1 MQTTSTPTHC
11 PYCALQCGMNLSPLP
26 QGGVEVAERADF
38 PVNRG
43 ALCGKGRTAPEL
55 LSSRVRLTSPLVRS
69 EGVLVPAGWD
79 EALDRIARGLSHA
92 RAEHGPDAL
101 GVFGGGGLTN
111 EKAYALGKFARVVLG
126 TSQIDYN
133 GRFCMSSA
141 AAAGVKAFGLDRGL
155 PFPLEDIPK
164 TGCVILVGS
173 NLAETMPPALRYF
186 NELRE
191 NGGTLIVVD
200 PRRTR
205 TAEQAD
211 LHLAPRPGTDL
222 ALALGLLHL
231 VVAEGR
237 TDEAYIQERTSGWEG
252 TRAAA
257 MAHWPEYVERITG
270 VSVPQLREAA
280 RLFCEPEAA
289 MVLTARGPEQQ
300 SKGTDTVSAWINL
313 CLATG
318 RAGRPLS
325 GYGCLTGQ
333 GNGQGGREHGQKADQ
348 LPGYRKLTDPAARRH
363 VAEVWGVDPD
373 SLPGPGR
380 SAYELLDALG
390 SDVRTLL
397 LMGSNPVVSAPR
409 AAHIEERLSSLDF
422 LAVCDV
428 VLSETAELA
437 DVVLPVTQWAEE
449 TGTTTNLEG
458 RVLLRRRALTPP
470 PGVRSDL
477 EVLHELAA
485 RLGVE
490 KGFPTDPEEVFAE
503 LRRASAGG
511 PADYSGITY
520 RRLAEENGL
529 FWPCPAVPADED
541 ASSSDGEPSR
551 DAAGGT
557 IAAPVSDTTTENA
570 TATARPTHVTAENW
584 TTPARTPGTTTE
596 NATATARP
604 TDGTAENW
612 TTGARTSD
620 TTSTKGTA
628 EDGTGAATSPTG
640 TTEDATAGGT
650 AQARSAATAARD
662 GEGAALG
669 LLPDNP
675 SGDAEPTD
683 PAGRPHDAAQGAPE
697 PAVVGP
703 GPEGAHPGTPRLFLD
718 RFATEDGRAR
728 FAAVSYRGIAEEPDD
743 TYPVLLTTG
752 RVVAQYQSGA
762 QTRRVEELN
771 AAAPGPY
778 VEMHP
783 RLAERLGAVDGDAVA
798 VVSRRGRAVAP
809 ARISRAIRPDTVFM
823 PFHWPG
829 EGRANTL
836 TNPALDPTSR
846 MPEFKVCA
854 VRLER
859 VGQEAAAG

>member
-1 MQTTSTPTHC
+1 MQTSATPTHC
-11 PYCALQCGMNLSPLP
+11 PYCALQCGMNLTPAP
-26 QGGVEVAERADF
+26 EGTVEVSERADF

-43 ALCGKGRTAPEL
+43 ALCGKGRTAPAL

-69 EGVLVPAGWD
+69 EGTLTPATWD
-79 EALDRIARGLSHA
+79 EALDRIAAGLHGT
-92 RAEHGPDAL
+92 RTEHGPDAV

-111 EKAYALGKFARVVLG
+111 EKAYTLGKFARVVLG

-141 AAAGVKAFGLDRGL
+141 AAAGTKAFGLDRGL

-173 NLAETMPPALRYF
+173 NLAETMPPALRF
-186 NELRE
+186 FSELRE

-200 PRRTR
+200 PRRTK

-237 TDEAYIQERTSGWEG
+237 VDEEYVQERTAGWEDA
-252 TRAAA
+252 RAAA

-270 VSVPQLREAA
+270 VSVPQLREAV

-300 SKGTDTVSAWINL
+300 SKGTDTVGAWINL

-348 LPGYRKLTDPAARRH
+348 LPGYRKLDDPAARRH

-380 SAYELLDALG
+380 SAYELLDAMG
-390 SDVRTLL
+390 TDIKSLL
-397 LMGSNPVVSAPR
+397 LMGSNPVVSAPH
-409 AAHIEERLSSLDF
+409 AAHIEERFRSLDF
-422 LAVCDV
+422 LVVCDV
-428 VLSETAELA
+428 VLSETAALA

-449 TGTTTNLEG
+449 SGTTTSLEG
-458 RVLLRRRALTPP
+458 RVLLRRRALSPP
-470 PGVRSDL
+470 EGIQSDL
-477 EVLHELAA
+477 EVMHELAG

-490 KGFPTDPEEVFAE
+490 KGFPTDPEEVFEE

-520 RRLAEENGL
+520 RRLAEENGV
-529 FWPCPAVPADED
+529 FWPCPA
-541 ASSSDGEPSR
+541 GE
-551 DAAGGT
+551 A
-557 IAAPVSDTTTENA
+557 
-570 TATARPTHVTAENW
+570 
-584 TTPARTPGTTTE
+584 
-596 NATATARP
+596 
-604 TDGTAENW
+604 
-612 TTGARTSD
+612 
-620 TTSTKGTA
+620 
-628 EDGTGAATSPTG
+628 GTGAPVTGAPPEAGTGASGTGPSEGGAAATGSGTPEARTDTAEARTG
-640 TTEDATAGGT
+640 TPATDTPEAGTGRFET
-650 AQARSAATAARD
+650 GVS
-662 GEGAALG
+662 EG
-669 LLPDNP
+669 P
-675 SGDAEPTD
+675 
-683 PAGRPHDAAQGAPE
+683 
-697 PAVVGP
+697 
-703 GPEGAHPGTPRLFLD
+703 HPGTPRLFLD
-718 RFATEDGRAR
+718 RFATPDGRAR
-728 FAAVSYRGIAEEPDD
+728 FVAVTHRPSAEEPDD
-743 TYPVLLTTG
+743 EYPVLLTTG

-762 QTRRVEELN
+762 QTRRVAELN
-771 AAAPGPY
+771 AAASGPF
-778 VEMHP
+778 VELHP
-783 RLAERLGAVDGDAVA
+783 RLAARLGAAEGDPVA

-809 ARISRAIRPDTVFM
+809 ARITTAIRPDTVFM

-846 MPEFKVCA
+846 MPEFKSCA
-854 VRLER
+854 VRLETVR
-859 VGQEAAAG
+859 A

>member
-1 MQTTSTPTHC
+1 MQNTATPTHC
-11 PYCALQCGMNLSPLP
+11 PYCALQCGMNLTPAP
-26 QGGVEVAERADF
+26 DGTVEVSERADF

-43 ALCGKGRTAPEL
+43 ALCGKGRTAPAVL
-55 LSSRVRLTSPLVRS
+55 ASGVRLTSPLVRS
-69 EGVLVPAGWD
+69 GGELVPASWD
-79 EALDRIARGLSHA
+79 EALDRIAAGLRRT
-92 RAEHGPDAL
+92 RAAHGPDAV

-111 EKAYALGKFARVVLG
+111 EKAYTLGKFARVVLG

-141 AAAGVKAFGLDRGL
+141 AAAGIKAFGLDRGL

-164 TGCVILVGS
+164 SGCVILVGS
-173 NLAETMPPALRYF
+173 NLAETMPPSLRFF

-191 NGGTLIVVD
+191 NGGTLIVID
-200 PRRTR
+200 PRRTK

-231 VVAEGR
+231 VIAEGR
-237 TDEAYIQERTSGWEG
+237 VDAEYVQERTVGWEDA
-252 TRAAA
+252 RAAA

-270 VSVPQLREAA
+270 VSVPELRETV
-280 RLFCEPEAA
+280 RLFCEPESA

-300 SKGTDTVSAWINL
+300 SKGTDTVGAWINL

-348 LPGYRKLTDPAARRH
+348 LPGYRKLDDPAARRH
-363 VAEVWGVDPD
+363 VAEVWGVDPE

-390 SDVRTLL
+390 TDIKSLL
-397 LMGSNPVVSAPR
+397 LMASNPVVSAPR
-409 AAHIEERLSSLDF
+409 AAHIEERIRSLDF

-428 VLSETAELA
+428 VLSETAALA

-458 RVLLRRRALTPP
+458 RVLLRRRAITPP
-470 PGVRSDL
+470 EGIRSDL

-490 KGFPTDPEEVFAE
+490 KGFPTDPEEVFEE

-520 RRLAEENGL
+520 RRLVEENGV
-529 FWPCPAVPADED
+529 FWPCPGAAEAVEQP
-541 ASSSDGEPSR
+541 
-551 DAAGGT
+551 AAG
-557 IAAPVSDTTTENA
+557 DTTA
-570 TATARPTHVTAENW
+570 M
-584 TTPARTPGTTTE
+584 
-596 NATATARP
+596 
-604 TDGTAENW
+604 
-612 TTGARTSD
+612 
-620 TTSTKGTA
+620 
-628 EDGTGAATSPTG
+628 
-640 TTEDATAGGT
+640 
-650 AQARSAATAARD
+650 
-662 GEGAALG
+662 
-669 LLPDNP
+669 
-675 SGDAEPTD
+675 
-683 PAGRPHDAAQGAPE
+683 
-697 PAVVGP
+697 
-703 GPEGAHPGTPRLFLD
+703 AHPGTPRLFLD
-718 RFATEDGRAR
+718 RFATPDGRAR
-728 FAAVSYRGIAEEPDD
+728 FVPVSHRAAAEEPDD
-743 TYPVLLTTG
+743 EYPVLLTTG

-762 QTRRVEELN
+762 QTRRVAELN
-771 AAAPGPY
+771 AAAPGPF
-778 VEMHP
+778 VELHP
-783 RLAERLGAVDGDAVA
+783 RLAARLGAAEGDPVA

-809 ARISRAIRPDTVFM
+809 ARITNAIRPDTVFM

-846 MPEFKVCA
+846 MPEFKACA
-854 VRLER
+854 VRLEAVR
-859 VGQEAAAG
+859 P

>member
-1 MQTTSTPTHC
+1 
-11 PYCALQCGMNLSPLP
+11 MNLTPV
-26 QGGVEVAERADF
+26 GGGTVAVSERADF

-43 ALCGKGRTAPEL
+43 ALCGKGRTAPEVL
-55 LSSRVRLTSPLVRS
+55 ASGARLTSPLVRS
-69 EGVLVPAGWD
+69 DDGTLVPAGWD
-79 EALDRIARGLSHA
+79 EALDRIARNLLLTRTEYGA
-92 RAEHGPDAL
+92 DAL

-141 AAAGVKAFGLDRGL
+141 AAAGTRAFGLDRGL
-155 PFPLEDIPK
+155 PFPLEDVPR

-173 NLAETMPPALRYF
+173 NPAETMPPSLRYF
-186 NELRE
+186 TELRE

-237 TDEAYIQERTSGWEG
+237 VDEAYVEERTSGWEEA
-252 TRAAA
+252 RAAA

-270 VSVPQLREAA
+270 VSVPELREAV
-280 RLFCEPEAA
+280 RLFCTPEAA

-300 SKGTDTVSAWINL
+300 AKGTDTVGAWINL

-318 RAGRPLS
+318 RAGRPRS

-348 LPGYRKLTDPAARRH
+348 LPGYRRLTDPAARRH
-363 VAEVWGVDPD
+363 VAGVWGVDPD

-390 SDVRTLL
+390 TDIRSLL
-397 LMGSNPVVSAPR
+397 VMGSNPVVSAPR
-409 AAHIEERLSSLDF
+409 AAHVEGRLRSLDF

-428 VLSETAELA
+428 VLSETAALA

-449 TGTTTNLEG
+449 TGTTTSLEG
-458 RVLLRRRALTPP
+458 RVLLRRRAITPP
-470 PGVRSDL
+470 DGVRGDL
-477 EVLHELAA
+477 EVLHGLAV

-490 KGFPTDPEEVFAE
+490 RGFPTDPEEVFEE

-511 PADYSGITY
+511 PADYSGIDY
-520 RRLAEENGL
+520 RRLAEEDGV
-529 FWPCPAVPADED
+529 FWPCPAPGDED
-541 ASSSDGEPSR
+541 AVP
-551 DAAGGT
+551 
-557 IAAPVSDTTTENA
+557 
-570 TATARPTHVTAENW
+570 
-584 TTPARTPGTTTE
+584 
-596 NATATARP
+596 
-604 TDGTAENW
+604 
-612 TTGARTSD
+612 
-620 TTSTKGTA
+620 
-628 EDGTGAATSPTG
+628 
-640 TTEDATAGGT
+640 
-650 AQARSAATAARD
+650 
-662 GEGAALG
+662 
-669 LLPDNP
+669 
-675 SGDAEPTD
+675 
-683 PAGRPHDAAQGAPE
+683 
-697 PAVVGP
+697 
-703 GPEGAHPGTPRLFLD
+703 HPGTPRLFLD
-718 RFATEDGRAR
+718 RFATDDGRAR
-728 FAAVSYRGIAEEPDD
+728 FVPVAHRPSAEEPDAE
-743 TYPVLLTTG
+743 YPVLLTTG

-762 QTRRVEELN
+762 QTRRVAELN
-771 AAAPGPY
+771 AAAPGPF
-778 VEMHP
+778 VQLHP
-783 RLAERLGAVDGDAVA
+783 RLAARLGAAEGDPLA

-809 ARISRAIRPDTVFM
+809 ARITAGIRPDTVFM

-854 VRLER
+854 VRVETVPR
-859 VGQEAAAG
+859 

>member
-1 MQTTSTPTHC
+1 MQNTATPTHC
-11 PYCALQCGMNLSPLP
+11 PYCALQCGMNLTPAPDGTVVVS
-26 QGGVEVAERADF
+26 ERADF

-43 ALCGKGRTAPEL
+43 ALCGKGRTSAEVL
-55 LSSRVRLTSPLVRS
+55 ARNVRLTSPLVRD
-69 EGVLVPAGWD
+69 EGGALVPASWD
-79 EALDRIARGLSHA
+79 EALDRIAAGLGRT
-92 RAEHGPDAL
+92 RAEHGPDAV

-111 EKAYALGKFARVVLG
+111 EKAYTLGKFARVVLG

-141 AAAGVKAFGLDRGL
+141 AAAGIKAFGLDRGL

-164 TGCVILVGS
+164 SGCVILVGS
-173 NLAETMPPALRYF
+173 NLAETMPPSLRF
-186 NELRE
+186 FTELKE
-191 NGGTLIVVD
+191 NGGTLIVID
-200 PRRTR
+200 PRRTK

-231 VVAEGR
+231 VIAEGR
-237 TDEAYIQERTSGWEG
+237 VDEEYVKERTAGWEDA
-252 TRAAA
+252 RAAA

-270 VSVPQLREAA
+270 VSVPQLREVV
-280 RLFCEPEAA
+280 RMFCEPESA

-300 SKGTDTVSAWINL
+300 SKGTDTVGAWINL

-318 RAGRPLS
+318 RAGRPRS

-348 LPGYRKLTDPAARRH
+348 LPGYRKLDDPAARAH

-390 SDVRTLL
+390 TDIRSLL
-397 LMGSNPVVSAPR
+397 LMASNPVVSAPR
-409 AAHIEERLSSLDF
+409 AAHIEERIRSLDF

-458 RVLLRRRALTPP
+458 RVLLRRRAITPP
-470 PGVRSDL
+470 DGIRSDL

-490 KGFPTDPEEVFAE
+490 KGFPTDPEEVFEE

-511 PADYSGITY
+511 AADYAGITY
-520 RRLAEENGL
+520 RRLAEENGV
-529 FWPCPAVPADED
+529 FWPCPAAVETADADED
-541 ASSSDGEPSR
+541 ALPGGE
-551 DAAGGT
+551 A
-557 IAAPVSDTTTENA
+557 
-570 TATARPTHVTAENW
+570 
-584 TTPARTPGTTTE
+584 
-596 NATATARP
+596 
-604 TDGTAENW
+604 
-612 TTGARTSD
+612 
-620 TTSTKGTA
+620 
-628 EDGTGAATSPTG
+628 
-640 TTEDATAGGT
+640 
-650 AQARSAATAARD
+650 
-662 GEGAALG
+662 
-669 LLPDNP
+669 
-675 SGDAEPTD
+675 
-683 PAGRPHDAAQGAPE
+683 
-697 PAVVGP
+697 PAV
-703 GPEGAHPGTPRLFLD
+703 HPGTPRLFLD
-718 RFATEDGRAR
+718 RFATPDGRAR
-728 FAAVSYRGIAEEPDD
+728 FVPVSHRATAEEPDEE
-743 TYPVLLTTG
+743 YPVLLTTG

-762 QTRRVEELN
+762 QTRRVAELN
-771 AAAPGPY
+771 AAAPGPF
-778 VEMHP
+778 VELHP
-783 RLAERLGAVDGDAVA
+783 RLAARLGAAEGDPVA

-809 ARISRAIRPDTVFM
+809 ARITHAIRPDTVFM

-846 MPEFKVCA
+846 MPEFKACA
-854 VRLER
+854 VRLEAVER
-859 VGQEAAAG
+859 

>member
-1 MQTTSTPTHC
+1 MQNTATPTHC
-11 PYCALQCGMNLSPLP
+11 PYCALQCGMNLTPAP
-26 QGGVEVAERADF
+26 DGPAGAVALTERADF

-43 ALCGKGRTAPEL
+43 ALCGKGRTAPQV

-69 EGVLVPAGWD
+69 EGRLVPATWD
-79 EALDRIARGLSHA
+79 EAMDRISGALGSV
-92 RAEHGPDAL
+92 RAEHGADAL

-111 EKAYALGKFARVVLG
+111 EKAYALGKFARIVLG

-141 AAAGVKAFGLDRGL
+141 AAAGIKAFGVDRGL
-155 PFPLEDIPK
+155 PFPLEDIPR
-164 TGCVILVGS
+164 TGCVVLVGS
-173 NLAETMPPALRYF
+173 NPAETMPPALRYF
-186 NELRE
+186 TELRE

-237 TDEAYIQERTSGWEG
+237 VDEEYVRERTAGWEEA
-252 TRAAA
+252 RAAA

-270 VSVPQLREAA
+270 VSVPELREAV
-280 RLFCEPEAA
+280 RMFCAPDTA

-300 SKGTDTVSAWINL
+300 SKGTDTVGAWINL

-348 LPGYRKLTDPAARRH
+348 LPGYRKLDDPAARRH

-390 SDVRTLL
+390 RDVKALL

-409 AAHIEERLSSLDF
+409 AAHVEERLRSLDF
-422 LAVCDV
+422 LAVADV
-428 VLSETAELA
+428 VLSETAALA

-458 RVLLRRRALTPP
+458 RVLLRRQAITPP
-470 PGVRSDL
+470 EGVRSDL
-477 EVLHELAA
+477 QVLHELAA
-485 RLGVE
+485 RLGAREGLE
-490 KGFPTDPEEVFAE
+490 KKFPTDPEEVFEE

-511 PADYSGITY
+511 VADYSGITY
-520 RRLAEENGL
+520 RRLVEENGV
-529 FWPCPAVPADED
+529 FWPCPAPERAPGADGG
-541 ASSSDGEPSR
+541 AA
-551 DAAGGT
+551 DAAGDADDGED
-557 IAAPVSDTTTENA
+557 AALDAALPDDD
-570 TATARPTHVTAENW
+570 
-584 TTPARTPGTTTE
+584 PARE
-596 NATATARP
+596 
-604 TDGTAENW
+604 
-612 TTGARTSD
+612 
-620 TTSTKGTA
+620 
-628 EDGTGAATSPTG
+628 
-640 TTEDATAGGT
+640 
-650 AQARSAATAARD
+650 
-662 GEGAALG
+662 
-669 LLPDNP
+669 LPDP
-675 SGDAEPTD
+675 
-683 PAGRPHDAAQGAPE
+683 
-697 PAVVGP
+697 
-703 GPEGAHPGTPRLFLD
+703 HPGTPRLFLD
-718 RFATEDGRAR
+718 RFATPDGRAR
-728 FAAVSYRGIAEEPDD
+728 FVPVAHRPSAEEPDD
-743 TYPVLLTTG
+743 DYPVLLTTG
-752 RVVAQYQSGA
+752 RVVSQYQSGA
-762 QTRRVEELN
+762 QTRRVAELN
-771 AAAPGPY
+771 RAAPGPF
-778 VEMHP
+778 VELHP
-783 RLAERLGAVDGDAVA
+783 RLAARLGAAEGDLLAVE
-798 VVSRRGRAVAP
+798 SRRGRAVAP
-809 ARISRAIRPDTVFM
+809 ARITTAIRPDTVFM

-829 EGRANTL
+829 EGRANIL

-854 VRLER
+854 VRVET
-859 VGQEAAAG
+859 VTG

>member
-1 MQTTSTPTHC
+1 MTSTSTPTHC
-11 PYCALQCGMNLSPLP
+11 PYCALQCGMNLSPAP
-26 QGGVEVAERADF
+26 DGGVEVSERTDF

-43 ALCGKGRTAPEL
+43 ALCGKGRTAPAV
-55 LSSRVRLTSPLVRS
+55 LSSRVRLTAPLVR
-69 EGVLVPAGWD
+69 EGGVLAPATWD
-79 EALDRIARGLSHA
+79 EALGRIADGLA
-92 RAEHGPDAL
+92 RTRADHGADAV

-111 EKAYALGKFARVVLG
+111 EKAYTLGKFARIVLG

-141 AAAGVKAFGLDRGL
+141 AAAGTKAFGLDRGL
-155 PFPLEDIPK
+155 PFPLEDIPR

-173 NLAETMPPALRYF
+173 NLAETMPPALRYLT
-186 NELRE
+186 ELKE

-237 TDEAYIQERTSGWEG
+237 TDEEYIRTRTSGWEDA
-252 TRAAA
+252 RAAA
-257 MAHWPEYVERITG
+257 MAHWPEHVERITG
-270 VSVPQLREAA
+270 VSVPRLREAV
-280 RLFCEPEAA
+280 RLFCTPRTA

-300 SKGTDTVSAWINL
+300 SKGTDTVGAWINL

-363 VAEVWGVDPD
+363 VAEVWGVAPD

-390 SDVRTLL
+390 TDIRALL

-409 AAHIEERLSSLDF
+409 AAHIEQRIRSLGF

-428 VLSETAELA
+428 VLSETAALA

-449 TGTTTNLEG
+449 TGTTTSLEG
-458 RVLLRRRALTPP
+458 RVLLRRQAVSPP
-470 PGVRSDL
+470 AGVRSDL

-490 KGFPTDPEEVFAE
+490 KGFPADPEEVFGE

-520 RRLAEENGL
+520 RRLAEENGV
-529 FWPCPAVPADED
+529 FWPCPAPAGSGAEGGPADGAVPAPE
-541 ASSSDGEPSR
+541 SP
-551 DAAGGT
+551 AGG
-557 IAAPVSDTTTENA
+557 A
-570 TATARPTHVTAENW
+570 
-584 TTPARTPGTTTE
+584 
-596 NATATARP
+596 
-604 TDGTAENW
+604 
-612 TTGARTSD
+612 
-620 TTSTKGTA
+620 
-628 EDGTGAATSPTG
+628 
-640 TTEDATAGGT
+640 
-650 AQARSAATAARD
+650 
-662 GEGAALG
+662 
-669 LLPDNP
+669 
-675 SGDAEPTD
+675 
-683 PAGRPHDAAQGAPE
+683 
-697 PAVVGP
+697 
-703 GPEGAHPGTPRLFLD
+703 AHPGTPRLFLD
-718 RFATEDGRAR
+718 RFATDDGLAR
-728 FAAVSYRGIAEEPDD
+728 FVAVSHRAVAEEPDAE
-743 TYPVLLTTG
+743 YPLLLTTG

-762 QTRRVEELN
+762 QTRRVDELN
-771 AAAPGPY
+771 AAAPGPF
-778 VEMHP
+778 VELHP
-783 RLAERLGAVDGDAVA
+783 RLAERLGAAEGDPVA

-809 ARISRAIRPDTVFM
+809 ARITTAIRPDTVFM

-846 MPEFKVCA
+846 MPEFKACA
-854 VRLER
+854 VRLEAVR
-859 VGQEAAAG
+859 T

>member
-1 MQTTSTPTHC
+1 MDTTSTPTHC
-11 PYCALQCGMNLSPLP
+11 PYCALQCGMNLTPRP
-26 QGGVEVAERADF
+26 QGGVEVTERAGF

-43 ALCGKGRTAPEL
+43 ALCGKGRTAAQV
-55 LSSRVRLTSPLVRS
+55 LSPAARLTSPLVRS
-69 EGVLVPAGWD
+69 GGRLVEASWA
-79 EALDRIARGLSHA
+79 EALDRIAGALRDT
-92 RAEHGPDAL
+92 RAEHGADAL

-141 AAAGVKAFGLDRGL
+141 AAAGTKAFGLDRGL
-155 PFPLEDIPK
+155 PFPLEDVPRS
-164 TGCVILVGS
+164 GCVILVGS
-173 NLAETMPPALRYF
+173 NPAETMPPSLRF
-186 NELRE
+186 FTELRE

-200 PRRTR
+200 PRRTK

-237 TDEAYIQERTSGWEG
+237 TDEEYIRDRTTGWEEA
-252 TRAAA
+252 RAAA
-257 MAHWPEYVERITG
+257 MAHWPELVERITG
-270 VSVPQLREAA
+270 VSVPELREAV
-280 RLFCEPEAA
+280 RLFCEPESA

-300 SKGTDTVSAWINL
+300 SKGTDTVGAWINL

-318 RAGRPLS
+318 RPGRPYS

-348 LPGYRKLTDPAARRH
+348 LPGYRKLDDPAARRH
-363 VAEVWGVDPD
+363 VAGVWGVDPD

-390 SDVRTLL
+390 TDIRALL

-409 AAHIEERLSSLDF
+409 AAHVEQRVRSLDF

-449 TGTTTNLEG
+449 TGTTTSLEG
-458 RVLLRRRALTPP
+458 RVLLRRRAVAPP
-470 PGVRSDL
+470 DGVRSDL

-485 RLGVE
+485 RLGME
-490 KGFPTDPEEVFAE
+490 KGFPTDPEEVFGE

-520 RRLAEENGL
+520 RRLAAEDGV
-529 FWPCPAVPADED
+529 FWPCP
-541 ASSSDGEPSR
+541 
-551 DAAGGT
+551 
-557 IAAPVSDTTTENA
+557 
-570 TATARPTHVTAENW
+570 
-584 TTPARTPGTTTE
+584 
-596 NATATARP
+596 
-604 TDGTAENW
+604 DGTA
-612 TTGARTSD
+612 ADS
-620 TTSTKGTA
+620 
-628 EDGTGAATSPTG
+628 
-640 TTEDATAGGT
+640 
-650 AQARSAATAARD
+650 
-662 GEGAALG
+662 
-669 LLPDNP
+669 
-675 SGDAEPTD
+675 
-683 PAGRPHDAAQGAPE
+683 HDASP
-697 PAVVGP
+697 
-703 GPEGAHPGTPRLFLD
+703 HPGTPRLFLD
-718 RFATEDGRAR
+718 RFATGDGRAR
-728 FAAVSYRGIAEEPDD
+728 FVAVAHRAAAEEPDAE
-743 TYPVLLTTG
+743 YPLLLTTG

-762 QTRRVEELN
+762 QTRRVAELN
-771 AAAPGPY
+771 AAAPGPF
-778 VEMHP
+778 VELHP
-783 RLAERLGAVDGDAVA
+783 RLAARLGAADGDPLA

-809 ARISRAIRPDTVFM
+809 ARVTTAIRPDTVFM

-829 EGRANTL
+829 EGRANNL

-846 MPEFKVCA
+846 MPEFKTCA
-854 VRLER
+854 VRVELLR
-859 VGQEAAAG
+859 PAQAALRPTQALRPSEAV

>member
-1 MQTTSTPTHC
+1 MQNTATPTHC
-11 PYCALQCGMNLSPLP
+11 PYCALQCGMNLTPTP
-26 QGGVEVAERADF
+26 DGTVEVSERADF

-43 ALCGKGRTAPEL
+43 ALCGKGRTAPAVL
-55 LSSRVRLTSPLVRS
+55 ASNVRLTSPLVRS
-69 EGVLVPAGWD
+69 GGELVPASWD
-79 EALDRIARGLSHA
+79 EALDRIAAGLRRT
-92 RAEHGPDAL
+92 RAEHGPDAV

-111 EKAYALGKFARVVLG
+111 EKAYTLGKFARVVLG

-141 AAAGVKAFGLDRGL
+141 AAAGIKAFGLDRGL

-173 NLAETMPPALRYF
+173 NLAETMPPSLRFF

-191 NGGTLIVVD
+191 NGGTLIVID
-200 PRRTR
+200 PRRTK

-231 VVAEGR
+231 VIAEGR
-237 TDEAYIQERTSGWEG
+237 VDAEYVQERTVGWEDA
-252 TRAAA
+252 RAAA

-270 VSVPQLREAA
+270 VSVPQLRETV
-280 RLFCEPEAA
+280 RLFCEPESA

-300 SKGTDTVSAWINL
+300 SKGTDTVGAWINL

-348 LPGYRKLTDPAARRH
+348 LPGYRKLDDPAARRH
-363 VAEVWGVDPD
+363 VAEVWGVDPE

-390 SDVRTLL
+390 TDIRSLL
-397 LMGSNPVVSAPR
+397 LMASNPVVSAPR
-409 AAHIEERLSSLDF
+409 AAHIEERIRSLDF

-428 VLSETAELA
+428 VLSETAALA

-458 RVLLRRRALTPP
+458 RVLLRRRAITPP
-470 PGVRSDL
+470 QGIRSDL

-490 KGFPTDPEEVFAE
+490 KGFPTDPEEIFEE

-520 RRLAEENGL
+520 RRLVEEDGV
-529 FWPCPAVPADED
+529 FWPCPRGGEAVEQP
-541 ASSSDGEPSR
+541 
-551 DAAGGT
+551 AAG
-557 IAAPVSDTTTENA
+557 DTTA
-570 TATARPTHVTAENW
+570 M
-584 TTPARTPGTTTE
+584 
-596 NATATARP
+596 
-604 TDGTAENW
+604 
-612 TTGARTSD
+612 
-620 TTSTKGTA
+620 
-628 EDGTGAATSPTG
+628 
-640 TTEDATAGGT
+640 
-650 AQARSAATAARD
+650 
-662 GEGAALG
+662 
-669 LLPDNP
+669 
-675 SGDAEPTD
+675 
-683 PAGRPHDAAQGAPE
+683 
-697 PAVVGP
+697 
-703 GPEGAHPGTPRLFLD
+703 AHPGTPRLFLD
-718 RFATEDGRAR
+718 RFATPDGRAR
-728 FAAVSYRGIAEEPDD
+728 FVAVSHRAIAEEPDD
-743 TYPVLLTTG
+743 EYPVLLTTG

-762 QTRRVEELN
+762 QTRRVAELN
-771 AAAPGPY
+771 AAAPGPF
-778 VEMHP
+778 VELHP
-783 RLAERLGAVDGDAVA
+783 RLAARLGAAEGDPVA

-809 ARISRAIRPDTVFM
+809 ARITNAIRPDTVFM

-829 EGRANTL
+829 EGRANSL

-846 MPEFKVCA
+846 MPEFKACA
-854 VRLER
+854 VRLEAVR
-859 VGQEAAAG
+859 G

>member
-1 MQTTSTPTHC
+1 MQNTVTPTHC
-11 PYCALQCGMNLSPLP
+11 PYCALQCGMNLTPAP
-26 QGGVEVAERADF
+26 DGAVEVGERADF

-43 ALCGKGRTAPEL
+43 ALCGKGRTAPAV

-69 EGVLVPAGWD
+69 ADGALAPASWE
-79 EALDRIARGLSHA
+79 EALDRIAEGLRGT
-92 RAEHGPDAL
+92 RAAHGADAV

-141 AAAGVKAFGLDRGL
+141 AAAGTRAFGLDRGL
-155 PFPLEDIPK
+155 PFPLEDVPR

-173 NLAETMPPALRYF
+173 NPAETMPPSLRYF
-186 NELRE
+186 TELRE

-200 PRRTR
+200 PRRTK

-237 TDEAYIQERTSGWEG
+237 TDEAYIQERTVGWEE

-270 VSVPQLREAA
+270 VSVPLLREAV

-300 SKGTDTVSAWINL
+300 SKGTDTVGAWINL

-348 LPGYRKLTDPAARRH
+348 LPGYRKLTDPAARAH
-363 VAEVWGVDPD
+363 VAGVWGVDPD
-373 SLPGPGR
+373 ALPGPGR

-390 SDVRTLL
+390 TDVRALL

-409 AAHIEERLSSLDF
+409 AAHVEERIRALDF

-428 VLSETAELA
+428 VLSETAALA

-458 RVLLRRRALTPP
+458 RVLLRRRAITPP
-470 PGVRSDL
+470 EGVRSDL
-477 EVLHELAA
+477 EVLHGLAA
-485 RLGVE
+485 RLGGERGLE
-490 KGFPTDPEEVFAE
+490 KGFPTDPEEVFEE

-520 RRLAEENGL
+520 RRLVEEDGV
-529 FWPCPAVPADED
+529 FWPCPAPADGRLG
-541 ASSSDGEPSR
+541 AA
-551 DAAGGT
+551 DAA
-557 IAAPVSDTTTENA
+557 V
-570 TATARPTHVTAENW
+570 R
-584 TTPARTPGTTTE
+584 
-596 NATATARP
+596 
-604 TDGTAENW
+604 
-612 TTGARTSD
+612 
-620 TTSTKGTA
+620 
-628 EDGTGAATSPTG
+628 
-640 TTEDATAGGT
+640 
-650 AQARSAATAARD
+650 
-662 GEGAALG
+662 
-669 LLPDNP
+669 
-675 SGDAEPTD
+675 
-683 PAGRPHDAAQGAPE
+683 
-697 PAVVGP
+697 AV
-703 GPEGAHPGTPRLFLD
+703 HPGTPRLFLD
-718 RFATEDGRAR
+718 RFATGDGRAR
-728 FAAVSYRGIAEEPDD
+728 FAPVSHRAIAEEPDD
-743 TYPVLLTTG
+743 EYPVLLTTG

-762 QTRRVEELN
+762 QTRRVDELN
-771 AAAPGPY
+771 AAAPGPF
-778 VEMHP
+778 VELHP
-783 RLAERLGAVDGDAVA
+783 RLAERLGAAEGDPVA

-809 ARISRAIRPDTVFM
+809 ARITTAIRDDTVFM
-823 PFHWPG
+823 PFHWAG

-846 MPEFKVCA
+846 MPEFKACA
-854 VRLER
+854 VRVEP
-859 VGQEAAAG
+859 VEPVEGAPPGPGA